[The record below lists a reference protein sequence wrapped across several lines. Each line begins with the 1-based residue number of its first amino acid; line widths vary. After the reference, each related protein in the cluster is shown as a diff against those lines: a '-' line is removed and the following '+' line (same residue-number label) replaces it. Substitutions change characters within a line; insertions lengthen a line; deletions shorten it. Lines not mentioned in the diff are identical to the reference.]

1 MSDYQ
6 FNGWNCGD
14 LVGVGALLADPSDVL
29 GTAGVATIALR
40 DGAEGFAVSVNAG
53 GAQDDMAANA
63 AEQSVTLGAPLTI
76 AGIVYPIGS
85 QIVPEIVLKTGGMS
99 PVTLVSGRI
108 FAGTDIMRKSEPIVF
123 TSARLAPEEK
133 IQIIS
138 AKRSTATAPVQNCFA
153 RGTLIDTPHG
163 ALPIED
169 LDAGDEVVTRNG
181 SVQLISWLGQKRL
194 CGLELVLN
202 PSLRPVRIMAG
213 ALTGG
218 RPGQDLSVA
227 QNHRLLVDD
236 WRAPYLFG
244 EEEILVPARS
254 LLNKTNVFIDCP
266 LGGVDYF
273 HLLMDGH
280 KMVCANG
287 LWAETMLPD
296 PATIGML
303 SDAQQ
308 AAVRNLIAD
317 GSDPQE
323 NIRAVLPALPYQSA
337 ASVAA

>member
-6 FNGWNCGD
+6 FNGWVFSD
-14 LVGVGALLADPSDVL
+14 LSGVGPLLGVQSDVQ
-29 GTAGVATIALR
+29 GATSIATIALR
-40 DGAEGFAVSVNAG
+40 EGAEGFTVCVNAG
-53 GAQDDMAANA
+53 GAQHDMAANA
-63 AEQSVTLGAPLTI
+63 ADQPVTLSAALTI
-76 AGIVYPIGS
+76 ADIAYPSGS
-85 QIVPEIVLKTGGMS
+85 QIVPELVLKTGGMA
-99 PVTLVSGRI
+99 PVTLIVGRVL
-108 FAGTDIMRKSEPIVF
+108 AGSDIMRKSEPIIF

-133 IQIIS
+133 IQITR
-138 AKRSTATAPVQNCFA
+138 AERSTTSAPVQNCFA

-169 LDAGDEVVTRNG
+169 LDAGDEVVTHDG

-227 QNHRLLVDD
+227 QNHRLLVDEVDD

-303 SDAQQ
+303 S
-308 AAVRNLIAD
+308 AVRSLIAE
-317 GSDPQE
+317 GSDPHE
-323 NIRAVLPALPYQSA
+323 DLRAVLPALPYQSA